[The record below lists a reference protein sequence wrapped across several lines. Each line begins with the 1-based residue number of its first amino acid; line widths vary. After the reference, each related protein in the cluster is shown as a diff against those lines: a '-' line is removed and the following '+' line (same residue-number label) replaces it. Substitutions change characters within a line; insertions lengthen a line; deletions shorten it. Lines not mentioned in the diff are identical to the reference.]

1 MKAKTSLLAL
11 AAGLM
16 TAVSGSAQAEYPEK
30 PIEVIIPF
38 GPGSNADTSGRLLLN
53 ALSNAMGGANLVPIN
68 VAGAGGTV
76 GAAQA
81 SGAANDGYGIIYAPI
96 ATMTIQPHLRNV
108 PYDNTKFEGV
118 CMVMS
123 NPVGMQVHP
132 DSPHNSVDDVIAAAN
147 AGEQVVAVG
156 PAPGSMPH
164 ITQAAIANAYGA
176 EFIYLPAG
184 GGGKAAAAVMSGEAT
199 FAADQY
205 AMESVHGVKTLAIAA
220 EERMDG
226 LPDVPT
232 FKELGKDVVVQIWL
246 GLFAPAGTPDDVLET
261 LSDACGK
268 ASEDDEYR
276 QAMASSNY
284 NVRYMPRADFHDYY
298 QSQFTDNKAMLNV
311 IGVKLDK

>member
-1 MKAKTSLLAL
+1 MNGRVSVILMAVAFAAVISATAKADFPT
-11 AAGLM
+11 
-16 TAVSGSAQAEYPEK
+16 K
-30 PIEVIIPF
+30 PIEVVIPF

-53 ALSNAMGGANLVPIN
+53 ALSKNMDDAKLVPIN

-81 SGAANDGYGIIYAPI
+81 ASAEADGHSIIYAPI

-108 PYDNTKFEGV
+108 PYDNTKFSGV

-132 DSPHNSVDDVIAAAN
+132 DSPYNSVDDLISDAKS
-147 AGEQVVAVG
+147 GKKLVAVG

-164 ITQAAIANAYGA
+164 ITQAAIASAYGV

-205 AMESVHGVKTLAIAA
+205 AMEVVHGVKTLAIAA
-220 EERMDG
+220 DERMEG

-232 FKELGKDVVVQIWL
+232 FKELDQDVVVQIWL
-246 GLFAPAGTPDDVLET
+246 GLFAPAGTPEDVLEK

-268 ASEDDEYR
+268 ATEDEEYR
-276 QAMASSNY
+276 KSMASSNY
-284 NVRYMPRADFHDYY
+284 NVRFMPRADFHDYY
-298 QSQFTDNKAMLNV
+298 QSQYSGNKSMLDV